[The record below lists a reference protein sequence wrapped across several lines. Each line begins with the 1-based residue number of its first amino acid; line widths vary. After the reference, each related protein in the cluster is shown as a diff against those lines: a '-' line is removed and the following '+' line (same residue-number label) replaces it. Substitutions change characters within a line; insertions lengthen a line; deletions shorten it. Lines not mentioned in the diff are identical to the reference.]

1 METIRVGIIGAGGI
15 AHTHLHTL
23 QNIPGVQVLAIADVV
38 PGKAQEVA
46 EGWHIPQAFED
57 YQALLQLDEIQA
69 VHVCTFNQAHRGP
82 TVAALQAGKH
92 VLVEKPMAATLADAT
107 EMVRAARQTGKLLM
121 CALKTRYSDD
131 VIVAK
136 RVIDNGGLGDIYYAE
151 TVDNRRRGIPGR
163 TFVRQETAGLGAVAD
178 VGVYSLDTALYLMGH
193 PRPVSVSG
201 ITTNVIGKTHA
212 PAIGSLWPWNSEELE
227 VEEFGAAWIRF
238 ANGTVLVL
246 KTTWAMHMDHVGG
259 TFFLGSQG
267 GIRLTPEFKVFRDE
281 WGSLVDVVPA
291 AKPTPNAEMF
301 RREIAAFYEAIRA
314 GRPSPIDP
322 EGVLLTNVIIDGIM
336 ASAQA
341 GGKEVP
347 VSVPAIG

>member
-1 METIRVGIIGAGGI
+1 V
-15 AHTHLHTL
+15 
-23 QNIPGVQVLAIADVV
+23 
-38 PGKAQEVA
+38 
-46 EGWHIPQAFED
+46 
-57 YQALLQLDEIQA
+57 LLQLEEIQA

-82 TVAALQAGKH
+82 TVEALQAGKH

-136 RVIDNGGLGDIYYAE
+136 RIIDNGGLGDIYYAE

-238 ANGTVLVL
+238 GKDSRGAGEQRSRGEITQSVSPLHPRTPAPL
-246 KTTWAMHMDHVGG
+246 H
-259 TFFLGSQG
+259 
-267 GIRLTPEFKVFRDE
+267 RLMSFR
-281 WGSLVDVVPA
+281 
-291 AKPTPNAEMF
+291 
-301 RREIAAFYEAIRA
+301 
-314 GRPSPIDP
+314 RPSPP
-322 EGVLLTNVIIDGIM
+322 QM
-336 ASAQA
+336 RRCSAGRWRPFTRLSA
-341 GGKEVP
+341 
-347 VSVPAIG
+347 PAAHHPSIRRGCC